1 MWRLL
6 PIAGGVSLPLVVAQ
20 SGGGSDLPS
29 WALPLLAG
37 AGTFLGTLLSG
48 KFVVPT
54 FAYTRER
61 DRADKLEA
69 EVTRLHEQNAE
80 RWVPA
85 LTASTAAV
93 TSAAETVQAAIQAMG
108 KRSV

>member
-6 PIAGGVSLPLVVAQ
+6 PVIGGVSLPLVVAQ
-20 SGGGSDLPS
+20 ASGGDGIPS
-29 WALPLLAG
+29 WMVPLLAG

-69 EVTRLHEQNAE
+69 EVTRLHEQNAD

-93 TSAAETVQAAIQAMG
+93 TSAAETVQSAIEAMG